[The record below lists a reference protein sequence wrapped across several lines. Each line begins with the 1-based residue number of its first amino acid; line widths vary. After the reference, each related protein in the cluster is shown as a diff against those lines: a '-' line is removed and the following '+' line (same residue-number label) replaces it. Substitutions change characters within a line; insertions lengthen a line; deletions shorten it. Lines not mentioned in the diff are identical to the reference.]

1 MRNSRRA
8 ARWAS
13 RPGRPDPQP
22 APGDISLSLVRNTAT
37 IGGLTLVSRILGF
50 VRDQLMA
57 HFVGAGFASDAFLV
71 AWRLPNLFRALFAE
85 GAFASAFVPMFN
97 RVVGA
102 AEREGR
108 DGLPAGLRFAE
119 DVLSV
124 LLPFLAVLT
133 TLIMVFPR
141 PIVWLI
147 TFGFRDGGGEAKFAL
162 ATHLTQITFPYL
174 ALISLVSL
182 MGGIMNSLNRF
193 WVNAAAPI
201 LLNICM
207 IGGLLF
213 FRGHTG
219 IETART
225 QAIAV
230 TVSGLAQLVW
240 LIYSA
245 RQAGVKLRLKRPTL
259 DPQVKQLLSMIWPV
273 AIGAGAIQFNVLIST
288 MLAAGFLGQGS
299 VSYLYYADRL
309 NQLPLG
315 LVGIGVGTAI
325 LPALSRAIGGGDE
338 ALAIRTQNRAIELSL
353 LLTLPAT
360 AALMVA
366 STPLVRGLLQTG
378 HFTAD
383 DTRACAAVLTA
394 YSFGLPAYILIKVL
408 TPGFYARA
416 DTRTPNRIALLEM
429 LCNLGLN
436 LFFVFG
442 TRMGYVGLAVS
453 GATCAWLNVG
463 LLYWTLRKRG
473 HFHADAQLRRRAVRL
488 LLSTLAMAVPLAAL
502 APIVD
507 PHVGGGLFSRVI
519 WLGMMMALAAATY
532 FGSAFLFGAFSWGDL
547 KAQLGRR
554 RS

>member
-1 MRNSRRA
+1 M
-8 ARWAS
+8 
-13 RPGRPDPQP
+13 
-22 APGDISLSLVRNTAT
+22 SLVRNTAT

-85 GAFASAFVPMFN
+85 GAFSAAFVPMFN
-97 RVVGA
+97 RIVA
-102 AEREGR
+102 AADAEGR
-108 DGLPAGLRFAE
+108 DGLGAGKRFAE
-119 DVLSV
+119 DVLSI
-124 LLPFLAVLT
+124 LLPFLAVFT

-147 TFGFRDGGGEAKFAL
+147 TFGFRDGGGEAKFDL
-162 ATHLTQITFPYL
+162 ATQLTQITFPYL

-207 IGGLLF
+207 IGGLVF

-230 TVSGLAQLVW
+230 TVSGVAQLGW
-240 LIYSA
+240 LIWSA
-245 RQAGVKLRLKRPTL
+245 RAAGVRLRFKRPTL
-259 DPQVKQLLSMIWPV
+259 DPQVKKLLSMIWPV
-273 AIGAGAIQFNVLIST
+273 AIGSGAIQFNVLIST

-338 ALAIRTQNRAIELSL
+338 ARAIETQNRAIELSL

-360 AALMVA
+360 AALMIA

-378 HFTAD
+378 HFTAG
-383 DTRACAAVLTA
+383 DTRNCAAVLTA

-416 DTRTPNRIALLEM
+416 DTKTPNRIALIEM
-429 LCNLGLN
+429 VCNLALN
-436 LFFVFG
+436 LAFVFG
-442 TRMGYVGLAVS
+442 TRLGYVGLAVS
-453 GATCAWLNVG
+453 GATCAWINVA
-463 LLYWTLRKRG
+463 LLYRTLVRRG
-473 HFHADAQLRRRAVRL
+473 HFAIDARLRRRAIRL
-488 LLSTLAMAVPLAAL
+488 LAATLAMAAMLALLGPL
-502 APIVD
+502 VD
-507 PHVGGGLFSRVI
+507 PFVGGSLVPRVAGLAVLI
-519 WLGMMMALAAATY
+519 GAGVVCY
-532 FGSAFLFGAFSWGDL
+532 FGCAFLFGAFRWSEFR
-547 KAQLGRR
+547 AQVTRR
-554 RS
+554 RA

>member
-1 MRNSRRA
+1 M
-8 ARWAS
+8 
-13 RPGRPDPQP
+13 
-22 APGDISLSLVRNTAT
+22 SLVRNSAT

-97 RVVGA
+97 RVVAGA
-102 AEREGR
+102 ETDGREG
-108 DGLPAGLRFAE
+108 LPVGLRFAE

-124 LLPFLAVLT
+124 LLPFLAVFT
-133 TLIMVFPR
+133 TLIMIFPR

-147 TFGFRDGGGEAKFAL
+147 TFGFRDGGGPEKFDL
-162 ATHLTQITFPYL
+162 AVHLTQITFPYL

-207 IGGLLF
+207 ISGLLF

-230 TVSGLAQLVW
+230 TVSGAAQLCW
-240 LIYSA
+240 LIWSA
-245 RQAGVKLRLKRPTL
+245 RQAGVVLRLKRPTL
-259 DPQVKQLLSMIWPV
+259 DPQVKKLLSMIWPT

-315 LVGIGVGTAI
+315 LVGIGIGTAI
-325 LPALSRAIGGGDE
+325 LPSLSRAIGGGDE
-338 ALAIRTQNRAIELSL
+338 ASAIRLQNRAIELSL

-394 YSFGLPAYILIKVL
+394 YSFGLPAYILVKVF

-416 DTRTPNRIALLEM
+416 DTRTPVKIALIEM
-429 LCNLGLN
+429 ACNLTLN
-436 LFFVFG
+436 LIFVFG
-442 TRMGYVGLAVS
+442 TRLGYVGLAIS
-453 GATCAWLNVG
+453 GASCAWLNVG
-463 LLYWTLRKRG
+463 LLYWTLRRRG
-473 HFHADAQLRRRAVRL
+473 QFHVDAQLRRRAIRL
-488 LLSTLAMAVPLAAL
+488 LLATLAMAALLLAIDPFVT
-502 APIVD
+502 PIVGGSLL
-507 PHVGGGLFSRVI
+507 PRVGGL
-519 WLGMMMALAAATY
+519 ALLIGAGAICY
-532 FGSAFLFGAFSWGDL
+532 FACAFLFGAFSWSETKALL
-547 KAQLGRR
+547 KRR
-554 RS
+554 RA

>member
-1 MRNSRRA
+1 M
-8 ARWAS
+8 
-13 RPGRPDPQP
+13 
-22 APGDISLSLVRNTAT
+22 SLVKNTAT
-37 IGGLTLVSRILGF
+37 IGGLTLLSRVLGF

-97 RVVGA
+97 RVVA
-102 AEREGR
+102 AAGKDER

-124 LLPFLAVLT
+124 LLPFLAVFT

-147 TFGFRDGGGEAKFAL
+147 TLGFRDGGGPEKFDL
-162 ATHLTQITFPYL
+162 AVRLTQITFPYL

-182 MGGIMNSLNRF
+182 MGGIMNSLGRF
-193 WVNAAAPI
+193 WVNAAAPV

-207 IGGLLF
+207 IAGLLF
-213 FRGHTG
+213 FRGHDG
-219 IETART
+219 IATAHT

-230 TVSGLAQLVW
+230 TISGVAQLGWLVW
-240 LIYSA
+240 SA
-245 RQAGVKLRLKRPTL
+245 RRAGVILRIKRPTL
-259 DPQVKQLLSMIWPV
+259 DPQVRKLLQMIWPT
-273 AIGAGAIQFNVLIST
+273 AIGAGAIQFNVLVST

-315 LVGIGVGTAI
+315 LVGIGIGTAI

-338 ALAIRTQNRAIELSL
+338 HAAVTLQNRAIELSL

-378 HFTAD
+378 HFNAADTA
-383 DTRACAAVLTA
+383 ACAAVLTA

-408 TPGFYARA
+408 TPGFYARG
-416 DTRTPNRIALLEM
+416 DTRTPVKIAMLEM

-436 LFFVFG
+436 LIFVFG
-442 TRMGYVGLAVS
+442 TRLGYVGLAVS
-453 GATCAWLNVG
+453 GATCAWINVG
-463 LLYWTLRKRG
+463 LLYWTLRRRG
-473 HFHADAQLRRRAVRL
+473 LFAVDARLRRRAPRL
-488 LLSTLAMAVPLAAL
+488 LLATLAMAALLLVVGPLV
-502 APIVD
+502 APL
-507 PHVGGGLFSRVI
+507 VGGALVPRVGGLAVLIGSGAI
-519 WLGMMMALAAATY
+519 CY
-532 FGSAFLFGAFSWGDL
+532 FGCAFLFGAFRWSDL
-547 KAQLGRR
+547 RAQLSRR
-554 RS
+554 RA